1 MEKVKKFLSSPNEY
15 RDEFW
20 ESDDLVW
27 IDWREFEESI
37 IEYFNKKL
45 PDDDKI
51 KFRCV
56 EIDKERDID
65 IILEKDG
72 LDIVV
77 PYADE
82 CTDRDT
88 TIRSIQEYLCPKY
101 QIRWYMDSLGSDTLA
116 FCIGQTSNWK
126 ELEND
131 FGKEFVNY
139 YFSIIKS
146 DSVMFN
152 MNIDD
157 IMNLIKE
164 RDMRSMEF

>member
-88 TIRSIQEYLCPKY
+88 TIRSIQEYLYPKY

-152 MNIDD
+152 MNIV
-157 IMNLIKE
+157 I
-164 RDMRSMEF
+164 S

>member
-88 TIRSIQEYLCPKY
+88 TIRSIQEYLYPKY
-101 QIRWYMDSLGSDTLA
+101 QIRWYGTMSR
-116 FCIGQTSNWK
+116 
-126 ELEND
+126 
-131 FGKEFVNY
+131 
-139 YFSIIKS
+139 KS
-146 DSVMFN
+146 AS
-152 MNIDD
+152 
-157 IMNLIKE
+157 
-164 RDMRSMEF
+164 